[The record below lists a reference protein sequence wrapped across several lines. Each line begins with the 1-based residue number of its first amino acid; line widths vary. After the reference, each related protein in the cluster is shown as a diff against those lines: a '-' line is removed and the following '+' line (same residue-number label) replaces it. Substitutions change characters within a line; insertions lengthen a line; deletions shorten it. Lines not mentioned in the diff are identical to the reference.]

1 MSTLRL
7 ALLAFAL
14 ALATAAAIGG
24 RSESRASEPSPGLVS
39 LAAIDE
45 FLADSRRY
53 LGL

>member
-14 ALATAAAIGG
+14 ALAAVAAIGG
-24 RSESRASEPSPGLVS
+24 RSEGQASEPAPGLVS
-39 LAAIDE
+39 LASIDE